1 MLNSIA
7 LFMLSLAACAFMVRL
22 LRGPTLPDRVVA
34 LDGLLATIVIGAILG
49 AARIDAPVL
58 LATVLVVA
66 VAGFVG
72 TSALARFIE
81 RRGG

>member
-1 MLNSIA
+1 MTTVA
-7 LFMLSLAACAFMVRL
+7 LVMLSLAACAFMIRL
-22 LRGPTLPDRVVA
+22 LLGPTLPDRVVA

-49 AARIDAPVL
+49 AARSGAPIL
-58 LATVLVVA
+58 LSTVLVVA

-72 TSALARFIE
+72 TTALARFIE